1 MPERLDLDRPRD
13 FRDLL
18 DATIALWPR
27 HLPVFVV
34 LAAIVVVPFGLLV
47 RPLDDDAVPGVV
59 AALLVQA
66 FIVPSLVT
74 AAHVAA
80 VEELGRG
87 HSPTV
92 RGSLARSLPVALPV
106 LGATALYL
114 AGIAVGL
121 ALLVVPGLWF
131 SVTGYFAPQA
141 AVVERLGPVAAV
153 RRSVALARSYW
164 ARVLGIAVAFNV
176 LGGFV
181 IGVVVALMDEVVT
194 GDAAETALALAF
206 DSLMAS
212 FTALVATLLF
222 FDLRAR
228 DPATQV
234 E

>member
-13 FRDLL
+13 FRELL
-18 DATIALWPR
+18 EETVALWPR
-27 HLPVFVV
+27 HLSVFVV

-47 RPLDDDAVPGVV
+47 RPLDADTVPG
-59 AALLVQA
+59 ALATLLAQA
-66 FIVPSLVT
+66 FVVPSLVT

-87 HSPTV
+87 RRPTV
-92 RGSLARSLPVALPV
+92 RGSIARALPVALPV
-106 LGATALYL
+106 LGATAIYL
-114 AGIAVGL
+114 AGIVAGL
-121 ALLVVPGLWF
+121 ALLVLPGLWF

-141 AVVERLGPVAAV
+141 AVVERLGPIAAV
-153 RRSVALARSYW
+153 RRSVALVRSW
-164 ARVLGIAVAFNV
+164 WVRVLGIAVAFNV

-181 IGVVVALMDEVVT
+181 IGVVVTLLGEVVT
-194 GDAAETALALAF
+194 GDAAETALALTF
-206 DSLMAS
+206 DTLMAS